1 MKSTMGR
8 PRSLTDLQV
17 EAILTW
23 HAQILEWKAKR
34 ATLKTLRQLAQEL
47 GVAPATVSH
56 VIKCAG
62 KFKQPSPEKRN
73 REMIRRRERFSHLRE
88 QGFV

>member
-8 PRSLTDLQV
+8 PRALTDLQV
-17 EAILTW
+17 EAILAW
-23 HAQILEWKAKR
+23 HAQIVEWKARR
-34 ATLKTLRQLAQEL
+34 AALKTLRQLAQEL

-56 VIKCAG
+56 VIRCAG
-62 KFKQPSPEKRN
+62 KFKQPSPEKRGG
-73 REMIRRRERFSHLRE
+73 ELGRRRRRFAQLRE